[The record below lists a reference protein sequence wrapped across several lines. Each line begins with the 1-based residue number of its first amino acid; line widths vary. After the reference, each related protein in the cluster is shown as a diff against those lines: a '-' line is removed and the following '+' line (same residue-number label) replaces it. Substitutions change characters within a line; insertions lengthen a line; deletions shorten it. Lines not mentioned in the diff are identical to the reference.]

1 MTDFDGL
8 RCAVTAGDGIVARFP
23 GLVCLSRAAD
33 RHAQP
38 RLRELV
44 ELCRA
49 VAGGAVGGVA
59 GGAGNAAPGRP
70 LARALAGWLA
80 GLDDTD
86 RLVFGTVAATDG
98 DGLGVF
104 LLGAVNVLLP
114 DLATPI
120 SGTDAAAWTDR
131 ILPRPEGPVTLTL
144 AGVEPPSDAVAELF
158 DLRAGVV
165 PGVAVVLHNPAVP
178 TVSSPAT
185 DAASGADVASDEVAS
200 APAAGHGAAG
210 HGATRAVE
218 PVAAP
223 PEPPPPVPR
232 GPAVP
237 GGARRLEPILGAA
250 SAESRPP
257 LPVDRSGSRPPSP
270 DHAAPPAAQPTE
282 QPAGEP
288 RARGHLCS
296 RGHLN
301 DPRSHFCVLC
311 GIRMNERTGV
321 LVVGPRPPLGLL
333 VFDTGATYTVDAGY
347 LIGRVPESDER
358 VRSGALRPLTV
369 DDPSGSVSRVHAE
382 VRLRDWDV
390 LLLDSGSSNGTFLG
404 RPGQDWEQ
412 LTPREPV
419 HLVPGTRVR
428 LGEEHQF
435 VFESPSGVR

>member
-23 GLVCLSRAAD
+23 GLVCLARAAD
-33 RHAQP
+33 RHAHP

-44 ELCRA
+44 ELCRG
-49 VAGGAVGGVA
+49 VAGGAVGS
-59 GGAGNAAPGRP
+59 APGRP

-104 LLGAVNVLLP
+104 LLGEVNVLLP
-114 DLATPI
+114 DLAAPI

-131 ILPRPEGPVTLTL
+131 ILPRPEGSVTLTL
-144 AGVEPPSDAVAELF
+144 AGVESPSDAVAELF

-165 PGVAVVLHNPAVP
+165 PGAAVALHNPAVP
-178 TVSSPAT
+178 MVSSPAT
-185 DAASGADVASDEVAS
+185 GAASGGGVASDGAAS
-200 APAAGHGAAG
+200 APAVGHVAAG
-210 HGATRAVE
+210 HPAAGHVATRAVE

-223 PEPPPPVPR
+223 PEPPPPVSR
-232 GPAVP
+232 GPAAP
-237 GGARRLEPILGAA
+237 AAPRRLEPILGAA

-257 LPVDRSGSRPPSP
+257 LPIDRRDSRPPSP
-270 DHAAPPAAQPTE
+270 DHAAQPAE

-288 RARGHLCS
+288 QARGHLCS

-390 LLLDSGSSNGTFLG
+390 LLLDTGSSNGTFVG

-412 LTPREPV
+412 LIPREPV
-419 HLVPGTRVR
+419 HLVPGARVR